1 MSNTVL
7 KPFNTHLRRFA
18 IGDKVPADADLS
30 PHAIG
35 ELRQRHFVGDHPPG
49 EVAKATKPKK

>member
-1 MSNTVL
+1 MNTVL